1 MKPQRTSD
9 FKRGDTFLL
18 TCTYKV
24 DTVATSVT
32 GFTIRSEIRDKFGHL
47 VATLSASLAN
57 QGTNPGVF
65 YLSPTVADTSDWATG
80 DLFCDIE
87 ITNGGVIR
95 STITFIVPVIDDV
108 TK

>member
-1 MKPQRTSD
+1 MKAERTSD

-24 DTVATSVT
+24 SGVATSVT
-32 GFTIRSEIRDKFGHL
+32 GFTIRSQIRDRFGHL
-47 VATLSASLAN
+47 VATLNASLAN
-57 QGTNPGVF
+57 QSTNPGVF
-65 YLSPTVADTSDWATG
+65 YLSPAVADTSAWDVG
-80 DLFCDIE
+80 DLSCDIE

-95 STITFIVPVIDDV
+95 STITFIVPVVDDI